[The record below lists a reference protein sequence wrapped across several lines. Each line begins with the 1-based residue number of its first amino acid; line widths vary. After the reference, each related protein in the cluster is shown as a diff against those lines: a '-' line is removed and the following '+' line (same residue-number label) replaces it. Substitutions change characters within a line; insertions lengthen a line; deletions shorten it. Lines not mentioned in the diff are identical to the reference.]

1 MLAAGIVRYVNT
13 TRISQTDGTT
23 TAGAA
28 VTLAGL
34 RKHYGQVRAVDGVD
48 LVIAPGEVVALLGPN
63 GAGKSTTVDMLLGL
77 TRPDAGTVT
86 VFGASPHEAVANGS
100 IGAMLQGGALLDD
113 ATVGETVAM
122 VASLHRKPLPVAE
135 ALRRTGIADLAARRC
150 NKLSGGQK
158 QRVRFAVALVS
169 DPDLLV
175 LDEPTAAM
183 DVGGRRE
190 FWRSM
195 RTFTDSGRTVLFA
208 THYLEEAENYADR
221 VVLMRAGQIVADGSV
236 AEVTSLVAGRV
247 IRAAI
252 PGVTDRA
259 LHTLPAVSEVEVRGE
274 QASISSH
281 DSDATLRALLQ
292 TFPQARDIEVTA
304 VGLEGAFLSL
314 TSDPADLDVTEG
326 AVR

>member
-1 MLAAGIVRYVNT
+1 MNT
-13 TRISQTDGTT
+13 TRISQTGSTAS
-23 TAGAA
+23 AGAA
-28 VTLAGL
+28 VMLSGL
-34 RKHYGQVRAVDGVD
+34 HKHYGRVRAVDGVD

-77 TRPDAGTVT
+77 TRPDAGAVT
-86 VFGASPHEAVANGS
+86 VFGASPREAVAAGS

-122 VASLHRKPLPVAE
+122 VASLHHSPLPVAE
-135 ALRRTGIADLAARRC
+135 ALRRSGVSDLASRRC

-183 DVGGRRE
+183 DVAGRRE

-195 RTFTDSGRTVLFA
+195 HTFTDAGRTVLFA

-221 VVLMRAGQIVADGSV
+221 VVLMRAGRIVADGSV

-247 IRAAI
+247 IRAAV
-252 PGVTDRA
+252 PGATDRTIR
-259 LHTLPAVSEVEVRGE
+259 TLPAVSEVEIRG
-274 QASISSH
+274 QQVSVSSR
-281 DSDATLRALLQ
+281 DSDATLRALLEM
-292 TFPQARDIEVTA
+292 FPQARDIEVTA

-314 TSDPADLDVTEG
+314 TADDTTGIAEG
-326 AVR
+326 ATR

>member
-1 MLAAGIVRYVNT
+1 M
-13 TRISQTDGTT
+13 
-23 TAGAA
+23 
-28 VTLAGL
+28 LAGL

-77 TRPDAGTVT
+77 SRPDGGTVT
-86 VFGASPHEAVANGS
+86 VFGASPAEAVSNGS

-113 ATVGETVAM
+113 ATVGEVVAM

-135 ALRRTGIADLAARRC
+135 VLRRTGIEDLAARRC

-183 DVGGRRE
+183 DVAGRRD

-195 RTFTDSGRTVLFA
+195 HAYTESGRTVLFA

-221 VVLMRAGQIVADGSV
+221 VVLMRSGRIVADGSV

-247 IRAAI
+247 LRAAI
-252 PGVTDRA
+252 PGVTEHALRA
-259 LHTLPAVSEVEVRGE
+259 LPGVSEVEVRGE
-274 QASISSH
+274 QVTVSSR
-281 DSDATLRALLQ
+281 DSDATLRAVLQ
-292 TFPQARDIEVTA
+292 MFPQARDIEVTA

-314 TSDPADLDVTEG
+314 TGDGTDSVGTAARATEG
-326 AVR
+326 ASR

>member
-1 MLAAGIVRYVNT
+1 M
-13 TRISQTDGTT
+13 T

-28 VTLAGL
+28 VLLAGL

-77 TRPDAGTVT
+77 SKPNAGTVT
-86 VFGASPHEAVANGS
+86 VFGASPRDAVTNGS

-113 ATVGETVAM
+113 ATVGETIAM
-122 VASLHRKPLPVAE
+122 IASLHRKPLPVAE
-135 ALRRTGIADLAARRC
+135 VLRRTGIEDIASRRC
-150 NKLSGGQK
+150 SKLSGGQK

-183 DVGGRRE
+183 DVAGRRD

-195 RTFTDSGRTVLFA
+195 RTFTESGRTVLFA

-221 VVLMRAGQIVADGSV
+221 VVLMRSGRIVADGSV

-247 IRAAI
+247 LRAAI
-252 PGVTDRA
+252 PGVTADVLR
-259 LHTLPAVSEVEVRGE
+259 TLPGVSEVEVRGE
-274 QASISSH
+274 QVSISSR
-281 DSDATLRALLQ
+281 DSDTTLRALLQ
-292 TFPQARDIEVTA
+292 MFPQARDVEVNA

-314 TSDPADLDVTEG
+314 TGVDEPNATINEG
-326 AVR
+326 VSR

>member
-1 MLAAGIVRYVNT
+1 VNT
-13 TRISQTDGTT
+13 TRISQAAGTT
-23 TAGAA
+23 SAGAA
-28 VTLAGL
+28 VMLAGL
-34 RKHYGQVRAVDGVD
+34 RKHYGQLRAVDGVD
-48 LVIAPGEVVALLGPN
+48 LLIAPGEVVALLGPN

-77 TRPDAGTVT
+77 TTPDAGTVT
-86 VFGASPHEAVANGS
+86 VFGASPHEAVRRGR

-113 ATVGETVAM
+113 ATVGETVGM
-122 VASLHRKPLPVAE
+122 VASLHRAPLPVAE

-150 NKLSGGQK
+150 GKLSGGQK

-195 RTFTDSGRTVLFA
+195 HNFTESGRTVLFA

-221 VVLMRAGQIVADGSV
+221 VVLMRAGHVVADGSV

-247 IRAAI
+247 IRAAV

-259 LHTLPAVSEVEVRGE
+259 VRALPAVSEVEVRGA
-274 QASISSH
+274 QVSISTR
-281 DSDATLRALLQ
+281 DSDTTLRTLLAMY
-292 TFPQARDIEVTA
+292 PQARDIEVTA

-314 TSDPADLDVTEG
+314 TADQTPEG
-326 AVR
+326 ADR

>member
-1 MLAAGIVRYVNT
+1 MTSPTSRPEASIACAVFASGPIPSPPPT
-13 TRISQTDGTT
+13 ISTI
-23 TAGAA
+23 
-28 VTLAGL
+28 GL
-34 RKHYGQVRAVDGVD
+34 P
-48 LVIAPGEVVALLGPN
+48 VIARIDKAASGYLRRADF
-63 GAGKSTTVDMLLGL
+63 AQ
-77 TRPDAGTVT
+77 
-86 VFGASPHEAVANGS
+86 SPHEAVSAGS

-135 ALRRTGIADLAARRC
+135 ALRRTGIEDLASRRC

-183 DVGGRRE
+183 DVASRRD

-221 VVLMRAGQIVADGSV
+221 VVLMRAGGVVADGSV

-247 IRAAI
+247 LRAAV
-252 PGVTDRA
+252 PGASEQVLR
-259 LHTLPAVSEVEVRGE
+259 TLPGASEVEVRGE
-274 QASISSH
+274 QVSISSR

-314 TSDPADLDVTEG
+314 TGDTAGSGMTEG
-326 AVR
+326 VAR

>member
-1 MLAAGIVRYVNT
+1 MT
-13 TRISQTDGTT
+13 S
-23 TAGAA
+23 AGAA
-28 VTLAGL
+28 VRLSGL
-34 RKHYGQVRAVDGVD
+34 RKHYGDVRAVDGVD

-86 VFGASPHEAVANGS
+86 VFGSSPQDAVTGGA

-113 ATVGETVAM
+113 ATVGEVVGM
-122 VASLHRKPLPVAE
+122 VASLHRAPLPVAE
-135 ALRRTGIADLAARRC
+135 ALRRTGIEDLAKRRC

-183 DVGGRRE
+183 DVQSRRD
-190 FWRSM
+190 FWRAM
-195 RTFTDSGRTVLFA
+195 HGYTDTGRTVLFA

-221 VVLMRAGQIVADGSV
+221 VVLMRDGRIVADGTV
-236 AEVTSLVAGRV
+236 AEVTSLVSGRV
-247 IRAAI
+247 VRAAI
-252 PGVTDRA
+252 PGVTEASLRP
-259 LHTLPAVSEVEVRGE
+259 LPGVSEVELRGDR
-274 QASISSH
+274 ATISSN
-281 DSDATLRALLQ
+281 DSDATLRALLA
-292 TFPQARDIEVTA
+292 TFPQAHDIEVAA

-314 TSDPADLDVTEG
+314 TTDSTVSG
-326 AVR
+326 AQR

>member
-1 MLAAGIVRYVNT
+1 M
-13 TRISQTDGTT
+13 
-23 TAGAA
+23 
-28 VTLAGL
+28 
-34 RKHYGQVRAVDGVD
+34 
-48 LVIAPGEVVALLGPN
+48 IAPGEVVALLGPN

-77 TRPDAGTVT
+77 TKPDAGTVT
-86 VFGASPHEAVANGS
+86 VFGSDPRDAVMAGS

-113 ATVGETVAM
+113 ATVGEIVAM
-122 VASLHRKPLPVAE
+122 VASLHRAPLPVEE
-135 ALRRTGIADLAARRC
+135 ALRRTGIADLASRRC

-183 DVGGRRE
+183 DVASRRA

-195 RTFTDSGRTVLFA
+195 HAYTESGRTVLFA
-208 THYLEEAENYADR
+208 THYLEEAESYADR

-247 IRAAI
+247 IRAAV
-252 PGVTDRA
+252 PGATDRA
-259 LHTLPAVSEVEVRGE
+259 IRMLPAVSEVEVRGDLV
-274 QASISSH
+274 SISAM
-281 DSDATLRALLQ
+281 DSDATLRALLA

-314 TSDPADLDVTEG
+314 TTDGPAAMSEG
-326 AVR
+326 ALR